1 MSDEDVIEK
10 LERAFAKIGHM
21 LVREFDPNWANTK
34 SAPSGL
40 EGTIEKIET
49 ALAINDEV
57 SEENGES
64 LLKAMHQNPAP
75 AEKSGAK
82 GEFTEGTRVEVVSE
96 DMRNGIEGVIV
107 GKSRGWMKLLIEVG
121 NEAYEPKGY
130 VSVRVSNV
138 KVLTKEGNN
147 PTVDDIENAELPI
160 PEDYVQPKGDHCGNH
175 RLKVGVH
182 AGKSIHEIY
191 TDVDGNETFFKY
203 LVKGPSGA
211 YTQKDVDSA
220 KEYLAL
226 RGVDIE

>member
-1 MSDEDVIEK
+1 MSNSDVEK
-10 LERAFAKIGHM
+10 SLAKAFAKIGYM
-21 LVREFDPNWANTK
+21 LIREFDPSASSTESTK
-34 SAPSGL
+34 TAPPGL
-40 EGTIEKIET
+40 EATIEKIET
-49 ALAINDEV
+49 ALAINDEL
-57 SEENGES
+57 SEE
-64 LLKAMHQNPAP
+64 QNPPP

-82 GEFTEGTRVEVVSE
+82 DEFSEGTRVEVVSE

-138 KVLTKEGNN
+138 KVLTKEGKN

-182 AGKSIHEIY
+182 AGKSIHEIF
-191 TDVDGNETFFKY
+191 TDVDGSETFFKY

-211 YTQKDVDSA
+211 YTQKDVDSS

-226 RGVDIE
+226 RGVDVE

>member
-1 MSDEDVIEK
+1 MEIMSDIDVNERIEK
-10 LERAFAKIGHM
+10 AFAKIGYM
-21 LVREFDPNWANTK
+21 LIREFDPDGKLNKLSSESTV
-34 SAPSGL
+34 PGL

-57 SEENGES
+57 SEE
-64 LLKAMHQNPAP
+64 QIPAP

-107 GKSRGWMKLLIEVG
+107 GKSRGWIKLLIEVG
-121 NEAYEPKGY
+121 NEAYEPKAY

-138 KVLTKEGNN
+138 KILTKEGSN
-147 PTVDDIENAELPI
+147 PTVDDIEDAELPL

-175 RLKVGVH
+175 RLKNGVH
-182 AGKSIHEIY
+182 AGKSIHEIF
-191 TDVDGNETFFKY
+191 TDIDGNESFFKY

-220 KEYLAL
+220 KEYLSL
-226 RGVDIE
+226 RGVEIDE